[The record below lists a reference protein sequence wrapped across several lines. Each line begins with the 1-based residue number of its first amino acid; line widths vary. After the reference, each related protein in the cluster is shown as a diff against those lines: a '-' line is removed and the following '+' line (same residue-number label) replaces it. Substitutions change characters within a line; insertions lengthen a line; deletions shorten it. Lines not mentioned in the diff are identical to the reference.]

1 MKSVKNKLF
10 LGFAILIFLI
20 LFILS
25 LISIKVFSVN
35 QKNESLGLL
44 DETLFSI
51 TDLISKN
58 DDRKIENI
66 DRYVNLKNQFLIIL
80 KDKKVFFTNRSNYR
94 TNDIL
99 EEIYEEEYE
108 DREKHHHKKDMDF
121 FDKGEKKDYF
131 RVDEYIL
138 IYDILEKND
147 NDYEIYVG
155 IDEDIV
161 EGDLRNI
168 LFGIIVLN
176 STIFIILLV
185 IGYFLINR
193 TIKPLKVILDEVNSL
208 QNGNDLSKRL
218 KEANTKDE
226 FEQLTNSF
234 NKMLNN
240 IENSV
245 DNIKQFS
252 SDASHEL
259 KTPLTVI
266 QGEIELCQN
275 STKSKEELSV
285 SLEKINKE
293 QKKLQEIIKNFLL
306 LSRLDKEVLKNKKA
320 LLDKITFESIELN
333 LEKIEAKNL
342 ELKLDIEEDLEVD
355 FDEKYLYIVINNLLT
370 NAIKYTNEGFIALI
384 AKRNGNKII
393 FEISDSGIGISKEDK
408 SKIFE
413 RFYRVD
419 KARTCSKDGI
429 GLGLSIVKK
438 ICDRFETS
446 IDIQSKEMKG
456 STFKLIFTA

>member
-35 QKNESLGLL
+35 QKNESLNLL

-108 DREKHHHKKDMDF
+108 DKEKHHHKKDRDF
-121 FDKGEKKDYF
+121 FDKVEKNDYF

-342 ELKLDIEEDLEVD
+342 ELKLDIQEDLEVN
-355 FDEKYLYIVINNLLT
+355 FDEKYLHIVINNLLT
-370 NAIKYTNEGFIALI
+370 NAIKYTNEGFIALS
-384 AKRNGNKII
+384 AKRNDNKII

-446 IDIQSKEMKG
+446 IDIQSKEMNG